1 MHKLREHIFRM
12 RDHLMMSRHD
22 FEDEAYEDSPE
33 YEHGETVGDIWAG
46 NYPQL
51 RCRTRMSIAC
61 DDVSDSIWA
70 AVCEEGVTPLSDER
84 LVFTMLRKL
93 NELDKF
99 IGGILEHPS
108 MFTTPPSSPDRRT

>member
-1 MHKLREHIFRM
+1 LKAAIRKEETAELLGAVTLQSVRCMHKLREDIFRM

-70 AVCEEGVTPLSDER
+70 AVCEEGVTPLSVER

-93 NELDKF
+93 N
-99 IGGILEHPS
+99 
-108 MFTTPPSSPDRRT
+108 